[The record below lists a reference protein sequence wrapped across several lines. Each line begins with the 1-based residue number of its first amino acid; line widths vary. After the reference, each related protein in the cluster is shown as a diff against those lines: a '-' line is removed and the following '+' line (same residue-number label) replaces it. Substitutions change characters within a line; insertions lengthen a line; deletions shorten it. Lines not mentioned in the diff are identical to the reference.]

1 MRLGAAMRL
10 RPAPRSPGAAA
21 YRSARLPA
29 GRTPWREAR
38 YCAVDLELTGLDP
51 KRHEIIS
58 FGAVPIEDGR
68 VQLGGA
74 VHGLARPLR
83 ALSESSIRVH
93 GLRAADLTDAPALDE
108 AIDPLLAV
116 LAGRIPV
123 VHVAAIERGF
133 LRPALRRQG
142 LRLRAPMI
150 DTSMLGLVWLH
161 ERDGGGPQRLSLSE
175 LTLALGLPSHHPHDA
190 VGDALTT
197 AQVFIA
203 LATHLDTLRAQTVR
217 RLSTADRR
225 LQALLT
231 YPFR

>member
-1 MRLGAAMRL
+1 MKIRRAARGD
-10 RPAPRSPGAAA
+10 GAAA
-21 YRSARLPA
+21 YRSARLPT
-29 GRTPWREAR
+29 GRTPWREAS
-38 YCAVDLELTGLDP
+38 YCAVDLELSGLDP
-51 KRHEIIS
+51 KRHEIVS

-68 VQLGGA
+68 VQLGGS
-74 VHGLARPLR
+74 VHGRVRPR
-83 ALSESSIRVH
+83 HELSESSIRVH
-93 GLRAADLTDAPALDE
+93 GLRAADLADAPALDE

-123 VHVAAIERGF
+123 VHVASIERSF

-150 DTSMLGLVWLH
+150 DTSVLGLVWLH
-161 ERDGGGPQRLSLSE
+161 ERDGDGPRRISLSE
-175 LTLALGLPSHHPHDA
+175 LTRALGLPSHHPHDA

-203 LATHLDTLRAQTVR
+203 LATHLDALRPQTVR

-225 LQALLT
+225 LEALLM
-231 YPFR
+231 YPSR